1 MSESAGVPLVHLIL
15 VVEHSF
21 SEIKVFN
28 VAGIA
33 PNHKAD
39 TKPVRFGTAL
49 VAMAFDNIVFTDSAA
64 GIDKPLIYGVVPT
77 FNDAVQILLIVG
89 FFIKHNKRFVRADA
103 SVAVSN
109 RKRIEMFVEIGHMN
123 GGVQIFLFAR
133 QSVGANKTFNS
144 VEYAGDV
151 CGRVPFGLLFVFV
164 HAIGIAE
171 ARNDDVHIEIG
182 HFLRGRKGF
191 FGSESLVSGK
201 QTEHESTVAPKDWH
215 FEGLIGRSGNVNGF
229 VPIDF
234 ASKMAVFLLVLN
246 DFVNDLRQNGR
257 NRFVFR
263 RGKRGNFNISPGNIA
278 AVVEKPA
285 LLIEVDVVEDERNV
299 VDRTGR

>member
-1 MSESAGVPLVHLIL
+1 MLPWLC
-15 VVEHSF
+15 
-21 SEIKVFN
+21 
-28 VAGIA
+28 
-33 PNHKAD
+33 
-39 TKPVRFGTAL
+39 
-49 VAMAFDNIVFTDSAA
+49 
-64 GIDKPLIYGVVPT
+64 PT
-77 FNDAVQILLIVG
+77 G
-89 FFIKHNKRFVRADA
+89 
-103 SVAVSN
+103 SVS
-109 RKRIEMFVEIGHMN
+109 KCSWKS
-123 GGVQIFLFAR
+123 
-133 QSVGANKTFNS
+133 QSVGANKTFNP

-191 FGSESLVSGK
+191 FGAESFVSGEK
-201 QTEHESTVAPKDWH
+201 TKHKPTVAPKNWH
-215 FEGLIGRSGNVNGF
+215 FEGLVGRSGNVNGF

-246 DFVNDLRQNGR
+246 DFVNDLRQYGR